1 MVARAA
7 AIILI
12 SGLAGATLVRV
23 APGFGV
29 NEHMLDARFSAQSL
43 ESLQRENVEQRNP
56 LLFYSRFLAGL
67 WRGDVGTSVVYGQP
81 VGQLIAERAPA
92 TIRSVVAGLVVGWS
106 MALLFA
112 TTCVLSKRKMTLL
125 ISTALSGSLLSV
137 PSAVLATFCLVLK
150 FSTAAAI
157 AAVIFPRVFPHVYN
171 QLRASQAK
179 PHVVMARARGLS
191 GSRVFFF
198 HIVPGAA
205 MPVLAVAG
213 VSVTLAFGAS
223 VPIEA
228 LADSPGLGQLA
239 WRAALGRDLPILVS
253 ITLLLT
259 AVTVTA
265 NLCVDVLAKRLG
277 RTAV

>member
-1 MVARAA
+1 
-7 AIILI
+7 
-12 SGLAGATLVRV
+12 
-23 APGFGV
+23 
-29 NEHMLDARFSAQSL
+29 
-43 ESLQRENVEQRNP
+43 
-56 LLFYSRFLAGL
+56 
-67 WRGDVGTSVVYGQP
+67 
-81 VGQLIAERAPA
+81 
-92 TIRSVVAGLVVGWS
+92 

-112 TTCVLSKRKMTLL
+112 TACVLSKRKMTLL
-125 ISTALSGSLLSV
+125 ISTAVSGSLLSV

-179 PHVVMARARGLS
+179 PHVVMARSRGLS

-228 LADSPGLGQLA
+228 LADAPGLGQLA
-239 WRAALGRDLPILVS
+239 WRAALGRDLPILAS

-259 AVTVTA
+259 AVTVIA